1 MDNKMQETGKYT
13 KVSLVLAFLKGNIR
27 YFIISILSAMVV
39 TGLDMI
45 SPQLIRTTVDSVLG
59 AEPLELPASL
69 MEKLEAIGGVAY
81 LRTHIW
87 VIGIAI
93 VVLAL
98 FGAAMV
104 AGVGAGIFGSYEDAA
119 QVVTA
124 RSNHPVNPG
133 WKKTYDEIYPI
144 YHDIYARIHPLT
156 DRIAQSHIGG

>member
-1 MDNKMQETGKYT
+1 MDNKKPETGKYT
-13 KVSLVLAFLKGNIR
+13 KVSLVLTFLQGNIR

-59 AEPLELPASL
+59 SEPLELPLFL
-69 MEKLEAIGGVAY
+69 MEQLERIGGVAY

-98 FGAAMV
+98 FSAVFRYMNMRFNVWVRKAWCAPCEINFLHIFKGCLFP
-104 AGVGAGIFGSYEDAA
+104 GI
-119 QVVTA
+119 
-124 RSNHPVNPG
+124 
-133 WKKTYDEIYPI
+133 
-144 YHDIYARIHPLT
+144 
-156 DRIAQSHIGG
+156 